1 LLEEQIVPTFY
12 ERDSRNIP
20 RGWVRIVKE
29 AIRTVTP
36 RFSARRM
43 VKQYVEEMY
52 APGAEM
58 PAVLAPPSG

>member
-1 LLEEQIVPTFY
+1 
-12 ERDSRNIP
+12 
-20 RGWVRIVKE
+20 VRIVKE

-52 APGAEM
+52 APGAEI
-58 PAVLAPPSG
+58 PAALAPPSG